1 MNNVQ
6 LRATEGSLSKETEN
20 LVRALPNWM
29 PKNPESGNFS
39 LLIPA
44 GKRVERDKTSIKTIE
59 NETTLQYASKIG
71 SIELISEPFDTSQK
85 KDDSVEKYRLRAI
98 SEFQSITNECTI
110 NDILERISSLVD
122 INIENLEYE
131 EQNGFSIVSVPSKAI
146 KNLTISINEFSAIVN
161 SLSVAGYSINIQI
174 TGTLDFVTPE
184 QYQSGEYDSEF
195 GYDSLDTDGEPGGTG
210 GTYSAIIN

>member
-1 MNNVQ
+1 MSDGQ
-6 LRATEGSLSKETEN
+6 LRASDGSLSKETED

-29 PKNPESGNFS
+29 PKDPKSGNFS

-44 GKRVERDKTSIKTIE
+44 GQRIERAEADIETIK
-59 NETTLQYASKIG
+59 NETILQYASKIG
-71 SIELISEPFDTSQK
+71 SIELISESVGAPQSK
-85 KDDSVEKYRLRAI
+85 NDSVEKYRLKTI
-98 SEFQSITNECTI
+98 SEFQSITNESTI
-110 NDILERISSLVD
+110 DNILQRISSLLNV
-122 INIENLEYE
+122 NIENLEYE
-131 EQNGFSIVSVPSKAI
+131 EQNGFSIIYIPSLALE
-146 KNLTISINEFSAIVN
+146 NLTISVNEFSTIVN
-161 SLSVAGYSINIQI
+161 SLSVAGYSIDIQI

>member
-1 MNNVQ
+1 MSNGQ
-6 LRATEGSLSKETEN
+6 LRASDGSLSKETED

-29 PKNPESGNFS
+29 PKDPKSGNFS

-44 GKRVERDKTSIKTIE
+44 GQRIERAEADIETIK
-59 NETTLQYASKIG
+59 NETILQYASKIG
-71 SIELISEPFDTSQK
+71 SIELISESVGAPQSK
-85 KDDSVEKYRLRAI
+85 NDSVEKYRLKTI
-98 SEFQSITNECTI
+98 SEFQSITNESTI
-110 NDILERISSLVD
+110 DNILQRISSLLNV
-122 INIENLEYE
+122 NIENLEYE
-131 EQNGFSIVSVPSKAI
+131 EQNGFSIIYIPSLALE
-146 KNLTISINEFSAIVN
+146 NLTISVNEFSTIVN
-161 SLSVAGYSINIQI
+161 SLSVAGYSIDIQI

>member
-1 MNNVQ
+1 MSNGQ
-6 LRATEGSLSKETEN
+6 LRASDGSLSKETED

-29 PKNPESGNFS
+29 PKDPKSGNFS

-44 GKRVERDKTSIKTIE
+44 GQRIERAEADIETIK
-59 NETTLQYASKIG
+59 NETILQYASKIG
-71 SIELISEPFDTSQK
+71 SIKLISESVGAPQSK
-85 KDDSVEKYRLRAI
+85 NDSVEKYRLKTI
-98 SEFQSITNECTI
+98 SEFQSITNESTI
-110 NDILERISSLVD
+110 DNILQRISSLLNV
-122 INIENLEYE
+122 NIENLEYE
-131 EQNGFSIVSVPSKAI
+131 EQNGFSIIYIPSLALE
-146 KNLTISINEFSAIVN
+146 NLTISVNEFSTIVN
-161 SLSVAGYSINIQI
+161 SLSVAGYSIDIQI